1 MKSPNI
7 LAIGGAHVDRRGQVS
22 GVYVPGA
29 SNPGT
34 MREDVGGG
42 VFNAL
47 RNAVRRGA
55 AASLMS
61 VRGGDAA
68 GDMVARAIAEE
79 GILDLSAVFLDRTTP
94 SYTAILDRDGDV
106 ITGFADMMLYE
117 LALPKQMRRSK
128 MREAVAGAEAV
139 LCDANLPA
147 EALRGLLGLA
157 AGKPVFVIAV
167 SPAKVVRLHGLLSGL
182 ACLFMNR
189 REIRALAETGGSDI
203 AASIKVLRERGLV
216 RGVVT
221 AGESAVIG
229 FDGDQVFSIAPPPA
243 RKVVDVTGAGDAL
256 AGATTVAM
264 LRGLPLREALREG
277 VAAAVLAVE
286 SDKSV
291 PDLSPQEFAAV
302 LSLVPDA
309 RELHEGAQTGDQS

>member
-1 MKSPNI
+1 MKSPGI
-7 LAIGGAHVDRRGQVS
+7 LALGGAHVDRRGQVS

-47 RNAVRRGA
+47 RNTVRRGA
-55 AASLMS
+55 KASLMS

-79 GILDLSAVFLDRTTP
+79 GITDLSAVFLDRTTP

-106 ITGFADMMLYE
+106 ITGFADMTLYE
-117 LALPKQMRRSK
+117 MAFPRQMRRAK
-128 MREAVAGAEAV
+128 IREAVAGAEAI
-139 LCDANLPA
+139 LCDCNLPA
-147 EALRGLLGLA
+147 DALRDLIDLA
-157 AGKPVFVIAV
+157 SGKPVFVIAV
-167 SPAKVVRLHGLLSGL
+167 SPAKVVRLNGLFPGL

-189 REIRALAETGGSDI
+189 REIRALAETDDTDI
-203 AASIKVLRERGLV
+203 ATAIQVLRRRGLA

-221 AGESAVIG
+221 AGESSVIG
-229 FDGDQVFSIAPPPA
+229 FDGDELFSITPPAA

-256 AGATTVAM
+256 AGAATVAM

-291 PDLSPQEFAAV
+291 PDLSAKEFAAV
-302 LSLVPDA
+302 LSLVPEA
-309 RELHEGAQTGDQS
+309 RELHEGAQTGDIT

>member
-1 MKSPNI
+1 MKSPSI
-7 LAIGGAHVDRRGQVS
+7 LAVGGAHVDRRGQVS
-22 GVYVPGA
+22 GVYIPGA

-47 RNAVRRGA
+47 RNAARLGA
-55 AASLMS
+55 KASLMS

-79 GILDLSAVFLDRTTP
+79 RIADLSAVFLDRTTP
-94 SYTAILDRDGDV
+94 SYTAILDREGDV

-117 LALPKQMRRSK
+117 MAFPKQMRRAK
-128 MREAVAGAEAV
+128 MREAIAGTEAV
-139 LCDANLPA
+139 LCDCNLPA
-147 EALRGLLGLA
+147 EALRALVGLA
-157 AGKPVFVIAV
+157 SGKPVFVIAV
-167 SPAKVVRLHGLLSGL
+167 SPAKVVRLNGLLSGL

-189 REIRALAETGGSDI
+189 REIRALAETGDTDI
-203 AASIKVLRERGLV
+203 AAAIKVLRRHGLA

-221 AGESAVIG
+221 AGESSVIG
-229 FDGDQVFSIAPPPA
+229 FDGDQLFSITPPPA

-264 LRGLPLREALREG
+264 LRGLPLRAALREG

-291 PDLSPQEFAAV
+291 PDLSAKEFAAV
-302 LSLVPDA
+302 LSLVPEA
-309 RELHEGAQTGDQS
+309 EELHEGAQTGDIS

>member
-1 MKSPNI
+1 MKSPSI
-7 LAIGGAHVDRRGQVS
+7 LAVGGAHVDRRGQVS

-29 SNPGT
+29 SNPGI
-34 MREDVGGG
+34 MREDLGGG
-42 VFNAL
+42 VFNAV

-55 AASLMS
+55 TAALMS

-79 GILDLSAVFLDRTTP
+79 GMEDLSAVFLDRTTP
-94 SYTAILDRDGDV
+94 SYTAILDQDGDV

-117 LALPKQMRRSK
+117 LAFPKQMRRSK
-128 MREAVAGAEAV
+128 MREVLDRTDAI

-147 EALRGLLGLA
+147 EALRSLVGLA

-167 SPAKVVRLHGLLSGL
+167 SPAKVVRLDGLLSGL

-189 REIRALAETGGSDI
+189 REIGALAETGEAGI
-203 AASIKVLRERGLV
+203 ATSVGALRERGLC
-216 RGVVT
+216 RGVIT

-229 FDGDQVFSIAPPPA
+229 FDGDELFSIVPPKA

-264 LRGLPLREALREG
+264 LRGLPLRQALREG

-286 SDKSV
+286 SDKSA
-291 PDLSPQEFAAV
+291 PELSPEEFAAM
-302 LSLVPDA
+302 LSLVPQA
-309 RELHEGAQTGDQS
+309 EELHEGANIGDTP

>member
-1 MKSPNI
+1 MKSPSI
-7 LAIGGAHVDRRGQVS
+7 LAVGGAHVDRRGQVS

-29 SNPGT
+29 SNPGV
-34 MREDVGGG
+34 MHEDIGGG

-47 RNAVRRGA
+47 RNSVRRGA
-55 AASLMS
+55 KASLMS

-68 GDMVARAIAEE
+68 GEMVARAIAGE

-117 LALPKQMRRSK
+117 LAFPKQMRRSK
-128 MREAVAGAEAV
+128 MREAIEGVDAI

-147 EALRGLLGLA
+147 EALRSLVGVA

-167 SPAKVVRLHGLLSGL
+167 SPAKVVRLSALLSGL

-189 REIRALAETGGSDI
+189 REIRALAETDDTDI
-203 AASIKVLRERGLV
+203 AAAIGVLRQRGLA

-221 AGESAVIG
+221 AGESSVIG
-229 FDGDQVFSIAPPPA
+229 FDGDQLFSITPPAA

-291 PDLSPQEFAAV
+291 PDLSPKEFAAV
-302 LSLVPDA
+302 LSLVPEA
-309 RELHEGAQTGDQS
+309 RELHEGAPNGDIS